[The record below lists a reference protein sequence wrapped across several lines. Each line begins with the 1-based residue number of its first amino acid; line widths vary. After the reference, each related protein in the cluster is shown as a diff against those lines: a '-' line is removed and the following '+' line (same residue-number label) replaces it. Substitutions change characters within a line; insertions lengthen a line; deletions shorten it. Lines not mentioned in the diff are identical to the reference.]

1 MRQYLEDFVS
11 RKYAAVC
18 EELEAHAAKGRELCY
33 LQGTSFADGSDPDYS
48 RRLLRNVYLLR
59 YGVAYFTEYYRV
71 YQEIFSR
78 FHNNCGQYALFSVGS
93 GAHLDKTAAA
103 LALWEWQPSAHLTY
117 IGLDRVNWADDV
129 EQSITP
135 NCSVEELT
143 ELPSQINC
151 NILAFPK
158 SISELDSV
166 FLWDMASR
174 VTSEQILLVFSL
186 RKGDAPS
193 FGDCR
198 KINDVLRCF
207 LERDYGINQASR
219 VALGG
224 ETIFQNLGY
233 NPYFGQN
240 EAFEIVAHLG
250 KRCCERL
257 TCEKECGEGLGKY
270 PMTKPKYFWDC
281 YYLLE
286 KIDAAPATAN
296 PYCRR

>member
-18 EELEAHAAKGRELCY
+18 EELETHEAEGRELCY
-33 LQGTSFADGSDPDYS
+33 LQGMSFADGSEPDYS

-129 EQSITP
+129 EPCITV
-135 NCSVEELT
+135 NCTT
-143 ELPSQINC
+143 EQLSEMPSQIRT

-158 SISELDSV
+158 SISELDSA
-166 FLWDMASR
+166 FLRDMASR
-174 VTSEQILLVFSL
+174 VMSDQILLVFSL
-186 RKGDAPS
+186 RKGDATS
-193 FGDCR
+193 FDDCR
-198 KINDVLRCF
+198 KIEDIKRCF
-207 LERDYGINQASR
+207 FERGYCTKQEGTL
-219 VALGG
+219 ALDDD
-224 ETIFQNLGY
+224 TIFQNLGFS
-233 NPYFGQN
+233 PFEGQN

-250 KRCCERL
+250 ERCCEWFV
-257 TCEKECGEGLGKY
+257 CEKKCGEGLSKY
-270 PMTKPKYFWDC
+270 PMTKPKYFWDS

-286 KIDAAPATAN
+286 KNDATSAAAN
-296 PYCRR
+296 SDRQR